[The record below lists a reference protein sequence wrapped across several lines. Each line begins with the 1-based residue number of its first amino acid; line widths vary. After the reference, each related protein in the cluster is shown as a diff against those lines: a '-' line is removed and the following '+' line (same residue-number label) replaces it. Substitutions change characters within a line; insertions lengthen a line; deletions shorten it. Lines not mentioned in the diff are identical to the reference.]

1 MRGILFPLVAL
12 FTATLAGAA
21 PEPRLVGSSEVLPL
35 ALDDTFQIVKIFS
48 QTVDPEKNGK
58 VSLASMK
65 AEIDRRYY
73 GAINQ
78 FERRQRE
85 GNYYTVQWKVPKTL
99 DVTVR
104 LEYRQQ
110 KLGSHVQ
117 ALEARCSAGGGVG
130 STEFSI
136 LGDDYY
142 QDGPVVAWR
151 VLLIERGRIVG
162 VQQSFLW

>member
-1 MRGILFPLVAL
+1 MRGILFPLV
-12 FTATLAGAA
+12 TLVSTVAACAA
-21 PEPRLVGSSEVLPL
+21 PEPKLVGSPEALPL
-35 ALDDTFQIVKIFS
+35 ALDDSFRVVKVFS
-48 QTVDPEKNGK
+48 QTVDPDKNGK
-58 VSLASMK
+58 VNLVALK

-73 GAINQ
+73 GAINS

-85 GNYYTVQWKVPKTL
+85 GNYYTIQWKAPKSADL
-99 DVTVR
+99 TVR

-117 ALEARCSAGGGVG
+117 AMDARYQASGGTM